1 MTDVTLRAAATADAP
16 AIAALFLAA
25 RKPMTY
31 LPVIHTDDQA
41 ARFFFGLVT
50 DARVEVAVG
59 NGVILGFAA
68 VRAGW
73 LEHLNVHPSFQ
84 STGVG
89 SRLIAWAKEESPTGL
104 DLWVFQRNTR
114 AQALY
119 ASHGWRVVAL
129 TDGDN
134 EEGQPD
140 AHMRWDP
147 QRDADVRR

>member
-1 MTDVTLRAAATADAP
+1 MTEVTLRAAETADAP

-50 DARVEVAVG
+50 DAQVEVAIRDG
-59 NGVILGFAA
+59 EIIGFAA

-73 LEHLNVHPSFQ
+73 LEHLNVHPSAQ

-89 SRLIAWAKEESPTGL
+89 SRLIEWAKETSPTGL
-104 DLWVFQRNTR
+104 DLWVFQRNAR
-114 AQALY
+114 AHALY
-119 ASHGWRVVAL
+119 VAHGWRDIAF

-140 AHMRWDP
+140 VHMRWDP
-147 QRDADVRR
+147 SRRDPSTA